1 MIEHTAAPI
10 YTPGSTQARAH
21 LGALIAT
28 ALQQTSPIPP
38 PSKTTLHDAYRT
50 YRNTTTL
57 SYAQHAYSKNTL
69 KALSEHIHDDGP
81 NQGARFYDKNFDE
94 TPAQGL
100 MQTIPGTFGAQRRAD
115 PTELD
120 RRQARLDR
128 DAYDAAKMHHTDTF
142 ADPDATTRDKLEATL
157 QLKMAQTRLTELN
170 RHRLT

>member
-57 SYAQHAYSKNTL
+57 SYAQHAYSQTTL
-69 KALSEHIHDDGP
+69 KALGEHIHDVGHI
-81 NQGARFYDKNFDE
+81 QGARFYDKNFDE
-94 TPAQGL
+94 IPTRSI
-100 MQTIPGTFGAQRRAD
+100 MQTIPGTISD

-120 RRQARLDR
+120 RRQFRLDR
-128 DAYDAAKMHHTDTF
+128 DAYDAAKMHHTETF
-142 ADPDATTRDKLEATL
+142 NDPDATTRDKPQAT
-157 QLKMAQTRLTELN
+157 QELKMAQTRLTERQ

>member
-28 ALQQTSPIPP
+28 ALQQTSPIPL
-38 PSKTTLHDAYRT
+38 PSKTTLDDAHRR
-50 YRNTTTL
+50 YRNTTAL
-57 SYAQHAYSKNTL
+57 SYAQQAYSKNTL
-69 KALSEHIHDDGP
+69 KTLGDSTSD
-81 NQGARFYDKNFDE
+81 
-94 TPAQGL
+94 
-100 MQTIPGTFGAQRRAD
+100 D

-128 DAYDAAKMHHTDTF
+128 DAYDAAKMHHTDVF
-142 ADPDATTRDKLEATL
+142 NDPDATTRDKLQATL
-157 QLKMAQTRLTELN
+157 QLKMAQTRLTEQR